1 MRKRLIIL
9 IAIFCLVFLIWIVA
23 PKSSQIDPAQ
33 ADEIIQTAEHL
44 LADQQQPEAID
55 MLLNLLEVAPDNQKA
70 RFLLG
75 HCYYQ
80 QKNYEQAANQ
90 FGSILPES
98 EYYQPALM
106 NSAKAYLKTARM
118 EQAER
123 ALKQFLHN
131 APASPS
137 VITELQWL
145 YFNQFRVRE
154 AKRLLSEALPLCQN
168 PYPLL
173 YHLLQIEYFPPI
185 AQESISLLKRIND
198 AEPGQA
204 SIVLALGYCYWKLG
218 QTDRARELIDQSL
231 TINPTRLETI
241 LTAADFYL
249 ETGDLRKSQKLLQPP
264 KAYPDEL
271 QKQLQHDDRWHF
283 LKSRLHFQ
291 NDELPQALEEIQL
304 ALKLNPNEIKYLQHS
319 GTLYQ
324 ASGEYESAQKQ
335 FQQTK
340 KMARSYQELYKFVAS
355 GALDKP
361 TREDCQRIASHLET
375 LEKKQQA
382 RLWKNIAAS
391 M

>member
-9 IAIFCLVFLIWIVA
+9 IAIFCLFFLIWIVS
-23 PKSSQIDPAQ
+23 PRSSQPDPAQ
-33 ADEIIQTAEHL
+33 ADEIIQTAERL
-44 LADQQQPEAID
+44 LAEQQRPEAID

-70 RFLLG
+70 TFLLG

-80 QKNYEQAANQ
+80 QKYYEQAANQ

-98 EYYQPALM
+98 EYYQPALL
-106 NSAKAYLKTARM
+106 NSAKAYLKSARM
-118 EQAER
+118 EQAEQ

-154 AKRLLSEALPLCQN
+154 AKRLLTEALPLSEN

-218 QTDRARELIDQSL
+218 ETAQARELIEQSL
-231 TINPTRLETI
+231 TINPIRLETI

-249 ETGDLRKSQKLLQPP
+249 ETGDLEKSRKLLQPE
-264 KAYPDEL
+264 KDYPTEL
-271 QKQLQHDDRWHF
+271 QQQLQQDDRWHF
-283 LKSRLHFQ
+283 LKSRIHFQ
-291 NDELPQALEEIQL
+291 NDDLPQSLEEIQL
-304 ALKLNPNEIKYLQHS
+304 ALKLNPSEIKYLQHRGS
-319 GTLYQ
+319 VYQ

-335 FQQTK
+335 FKQTK
-340 KMARSYQELYKFVAS
+340 IMARSYQELYKFVAS
-355 GALDKP
+355 GALDEPSK
-361 TREDCQRIASHLET
+361 EDCQRIAAHLEMLGKT
-375 LEKKQQA
+375 QQA

>member
-70 RFLLG
+70 TFLLG